1 MAGVTDWMVAE
12 LSLWSTKVTFLRNN
26 QWIIKVCFAWSGHG
40 RCRDRPQGH
49 SEASSLRS
57 FPWLNLCRNMRI
69 SGLPV
74 ALSWISH

>member
-26 QWIIKVCFAWSGHG
+26 QWVINAHDVLFAWSG
-40 RCRDRPQGH
+40 RVAAAEDRPRGH
-49 SEASSLRS
+49 SEAASLRS

-74 ALSWISH
+74 ALS